1 MTTSQIITASI
12 LSLLGIV
19 ILIGVGDFLIAGYN
33 TASKEEKSKYNVKRI
48 RFLLGGLLIVI
59 GLLSLFLGEPESKL
73 SKWFPLIV
81 VLLTIWVIAL
91 ANTWAKSNR
100 K

>member
-12 LSLLGIV
+12 LSLLGIL

-33 TASKEEKSKYNVKRI
+33 TASKEEKAKYNVKRI

-91 ANTWAKSNR
+91 ANTWAKSNH